1 MESAGPGRDISEG
14 GDIMTVMYAEPMTRA
29 WRRMKQALFAPFD
42 AHKWFV
48 IGFNAFL
55 AGLADWNRG
64 SGGSRGGGRFDA
76 GDVFGFPHRA
86 WTWLMAHPGWFA
98 GILFLAFLVFVV
110 ATVILWL
117 SSRGVFM
124 FLDNVVRDA
133 AEIAAPW
140 KRFRREGDSLFL
152 WRFAFGFIGFA
163 FFLVFALGVFSSGAR
178 IYEQTRFNPLPVLW
192 IAASAAGFLLL
203 VTMLSYISLLAK
215 DFVAPIMYK
224 DGLSATKAWG
234 VFLRLFGRHP
244 AAFIVYG
251 LLVFVLIIIFVI
263 VVVIAGLV
271 TCCIGWLLLVIP
283 YIGTV
288 ITLPVWYALRAFS
301 LEFLAQFGPEYSLFG
316 VGPNHHVDNK

>member
-1 MESAGPGRDISEG
+1 
-14 GDIMTVMYAEPMTRA
+14 MTVMYAEPMARA
-29 WRRMKQALFAPFD
+29 WGRMKQALFTPFD

-48 IGFNAFL
+48 VGFNAFL

-64 SGGSRGGGRFDA
+64 SGGSRSGGRFDA
-76 GDVFGFPHRA
+76 GEIFSFPHRA

-98 GILFLAFLVFVV
+98 AILFFVLG
-110 ATVILWL
+110 TVILWL

-124 FLDNVVRDA
+124 FLDNVVRDT

-152 WRFAFGFIGFA
+152 WRFVFGLIGFGVIV
-163 FFLVFALGVFSSGAR
+163 VFALGVFTTGAR
-178 IYEQTRFNPLPVLW
+178 IYEQTRFSPLPLLW
-192 IAASAAGFLLL
+192 IAASGAGFLLIII
-203 VTMLSYISLLAK
+203 VLSYISLLTK

-224 DGLSATKAWG
+224 GGLAATRAWG
-234 VFLRLFGRHP
+234 VFLRLFGRYP
-244 AAFIVYG
+244 LAFIVYG
-251 LLVFVLIIIFVI
+251 LLVFVLIMAFII

-316 VGPNHHVDNK
+316 VGPNHPVDNK